1 MSLLKQLQL
10 KWSKGTATVA
20 TIATIAT
27 ADLLEKPSVAKVASV
42 ASSHAKGSTQPKP
55 LTGFDPSD
63 DSAPLLEI
71 LLDLGN
77 QICDF
82 WNDSEVAR
90 AAMRDDIVSY
100 PPNKREAL
108 AEALK
113 SSLMTQHWP
122 TKVLVVKI

>member
-20 TIATIAT
+20 TIATV
-27 ADLLEKPSVAKVASV
+27 DLLQKPSVAKVATV
-42 ASSHAKGSTQPKP
+42 ASSHAGGSAKPKP

>member
-1 MSLLKQLQL
+1 MNYLAMLKDLKEHKNTFIPPEKDASKTTETLFVDFVAPNSSISENIYTQL
-10 KWSKGTATVA
+10 
-20 TIATIAT
+20 
-27 ADLLEKPSVAKVASV
+27 
-42 ASSHAKGSTQPKP
+42 KP

-100 PPNKREAL
+100 TPNKREAL